1 MPDGTPTTRTD
12 PREGGTPT
20 DPALRERSAE
30 EMHELRRR
38 SRRKQRGAGSLW
50 SVLAW
55 IVALGFFFPV
65 LWMVLTAF
73 KQERDASTDPPKL
86 LFSPTL
92 EQFQAVL
99 GSGMGMTLLNS
110 AFATVVSTAF
120 VLALG
125 IPAAFA
131 LSLRP
136 VKRTQDVLFFFI
148 STKMLP
154 IVAVIVPLYVIV
166 NEIGLLDHIWVLV
179 VLYTAMNLPIA
190 VWMMR
195 SFFLEVPGELL
206 EAASMDGASLW
217 KAVRQV
223 ILPLVSPGIAAT
235 ALICMIF
242 AWNEFFFAVNLTAV
256 RAQTGPVSLVGFI
269 TGEGLYWAK
278 LSAASTLAA
287 LPVVIAGWI
296 AQNKLV
302 RGLSFGAIK

>member
-1 MPDGTPTTRTD
+1 MTADTEVRTEPARD
-12 PREGGTPT
+12 VESIKRAARKKRQRKGGI
-20 DPALRERSAE
+20 
-30 EMHELRRR
+30 
-38 SRRKQRGAGSLW
+38 GW

-55 IVALGFFFPV
+55 VLGLAFFFPV
-65 LWMVLTAF
+65 LWMVLTSF
-73 KQERDASTDPPKL
+73 KHEAEASTDPPTIW
-86 LFSPTL
+86 FSPTL
-92 EQFQAVL
+92 EQYITVL
-99 GSGMGMTLLNS
+99 DSGIGTALLNS
-110 AFATVVSTAF
+110 AFVTIVSTAL

-166 NEIGLLDHIWVLV
+166 NEIGMLDNVWALIII
-179 VLYTAMNLPIA
+179 YTAMNLPIA

-195 SFFLEVPGELL
+195 SFFLEVPHELL
-206 EAASMDGASLW
+206 EAAGMDGASLPRS
-217 KAVRQV
+217 VREV
-223 ILPLVSPGIAAT
+223 ILPIVSPGIAAT
-235 ALICMIF
+235 ALICVIF
-242 AWNEFFFAVNLTAV
+242 AWNEFFFALNLTAAK
-256 RAQTGPVSLVGFI
+256 AQTTPVSLVGFI
-269 TGEGLYWAK
+269 SGEGLYWAK

-287 LPVVIAGWI
+287 LPVVIAGWL